1 VELRVNV
8 LVIGSGA
15 REHALAWKL
24 RQSARLTDLFV
35 APGNPGTEAIAHNL
49 SVEPMDFDGIGR
61 ACVEHGID
69 LVVVG
74 PEDPL
79 AGGLVDFLTER
90 GIAAY
95 GPTGAAARIE
105 ASKAFAKELMRRAGI
120 PTAESRVFESA
131 SEAVA
136 FAESWTDRTG
146 VPPVVKADGL
156 AAGKGVT
163 VAGDLEEA
171 RAAIEAALTG
181 GAFGAAGSRL
191 VLEERM
197 SGPETSA
204 HAFTDGTTA
213 VPMVYAC
220 DYKRVFDGD
229 EGPNTGGMGVYS
241 PPGFVDGALEEQVRR
256 TIIEPT
262 VRALAEAGAPY
273 RGTLYPGLMITDAG
287 PRVVEYNCRFGDPE
301 TQALM
306 LRLESDLL
314 EIMLA
319 VVEGRLA
326 EAEVRWTGDAVVGV
340 VVASGGYPG
349 RYDTGFPIEGLE
361 TLDGDVEVFHAGT
374 RIADGR
380 IVTAGGRVLT
390 VVARGATLA
399 EARERVYD
407 NVARLRFPGMHYRRD
422 IALRELQPA
431 HDRI

>member
-1 VELRVNV
+1 MKV
-8 LVIGSGA
+8 LIVGSGA

-24 RQSARLTDLFV
+24 RQSARLSGLFV
-35 APGNPGTEAIAHNL
+35 APGNAGTAQVATNL
-49 SVEPMDFDGIGR
+49 DLNPMDFEDIAR
-61 ACVEHGID
+61 ACVERRVE
-69 LVVVG
+69 LVVIG

-79 AGGLVDFLTER
+79 AAGLVDFLRGR

-95 GPTGAAARIE
+95 GPTKAAAQIE
-105 ASKAFAKELMRRAGI
+105 ASKAFAKDLMRRAGI
-120 PTAESRVFESA
+120 PTAESRVFDSA
-131 SEAVA
+131 ADA
-136 FAESWTDRTG
+136 IGFAESWTDRTG
-146 VPPVVKADGL
+146 TPPVVKADGL

-163 VAGDLEEA
+163 VAMDLDEA
-171 RAAIEAALTG
+171 RRAIEAALND
-181 GAFGAAGSRL
+181 GAFGEAGSRL

-197 SGPETSA
+197 TGRETSA
-204 HAFTDGTTA
+204 QAFTDGVTV

-241 PPGFVDGALEEQVRR
+241 PPGFVDDALQEEIRR
-256 TIIEPT
+256 TIIDPT
-262 VRALAEAGAPY
+262 VRALAGDGAPY
-273 RGTLYPGLMITDAG
+273 TGTLYPGLMITDAG

-306 LRLESDLL
+306 LRLDSDLL

-326 EAEVRWTGDAVVGV
+326 EADVRWKDNAVVGV

-349 RYDTGFPIEGLE
+349 AYQTGLPIEGLDA
-361 TLDGDVEVFHAGT
+361 LDADVHVFHAGT
-374 RIADGR
+374 RREGDR

-390 VVARGATLA
+390 VVASGGTLA

-407 NVARLRFPGMHYRRD
+407 NMARLHFPGMHYRHD
-422 IALRELQPA
+422 IALREVAPA
-431 HDRI
+431 RDSA

>member
-1 VELRVNV
+1 MNV
-8 LVIGSGA
+8 LIVGNGA
-15 REHALAWKL
+15 REHALGWKL
-24 RQSARLTDLFV
+24 RQSPRLTDLFV
-35 APGNPGTEAIAHNL
+35 APGNAGTAQVATNL
-49 SVEPMDFDGIGR
+49 DLNPMDFDAIAR
-61 ACVEHGID
+61 ACDEHRIE
-69 LVVVG
+69 LVVIG

-79 AGGLVDFLTER
+79 AGGLVDFLR
-90 GIAAY
+90 GRGVAAY
-95 GPTGAAARIE
+95 GPAKAAAQIE
-105 ASKAFAKELMRRAGI
+105 ASKSFAKDLMRAAGI
-120 PTAESRVFESA
+120 PTAESRVFDSVQD
-131 SEAVA
+131 AVG

-163 VAGDLEEA
+163 VALDVDEA
-171 RAAIEAALTG
+171 RQAIEAALTD

-197 SGPETSA
+197 TGRETSA
-204 HAFTDGTTA
+204 QAFTDGTSV

-220 DYKRVFDGD
+220 DYKRIFDGD
-229 EGPNTGGMGVYS
+229 QGPNTGGMGVYS
-241 PPGFVDGALEEQVRR
+241 PPGFVDDALQEEIRR

-262 VRALAEAGAPY
+262 VRALADAGAPY
-273 RGTLYPGLMITDAG
+273 TGTLYPGLMITDAG

-314 EIMLA
+314 GIMLA

-326 EAEVRWTGDAVVGV
+326 ETEVRWKDNAVVGV

-349 RYDTGFPIEGLE
+349 AYQTGMPIDGLDA
-361 TLDGDVEVFHAGT
+361 LDDDVQVFHAGT
-374 RIADGR
+374 RREGNR

-390 VVARGATLA
+390 VVAEGSTLA

-407 NVARLRFPGMHYRRD
+407 NVARLRFPGMHYRTD
-422 IALRELQPA
+422 IALRELQQA
-431 HDRI
+431 HKST